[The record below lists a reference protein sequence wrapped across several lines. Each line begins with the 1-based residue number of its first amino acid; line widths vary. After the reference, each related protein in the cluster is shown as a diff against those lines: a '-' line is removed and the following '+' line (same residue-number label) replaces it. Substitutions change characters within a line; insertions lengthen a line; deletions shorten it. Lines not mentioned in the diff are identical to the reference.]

1 MSTVFV
7 NNAGVKLP
15 KKEMLVLYRGL
26 SSEMYLTSTGP
37 KKKDKSGKGK
47 SKLDQ
52 NKSDKLKSLAVMN
65 EEKGI
70 ICSRKKPGACWE
82 TTLLGT
88 AVPVNES
95 FIKQYQDS

>member
-1 MSTVFV
+1 
-7 NNAGVKLP
+7 
-15 KKEMLVLYRGL
+15 MLVIYRGL
-26 SSEMYLTSTGP
+26 TSEMYLTSTGP
-37 KKKDKSGKGK
+37 KKKDKTGKGK

-52 NKSDKLKSLAVMN
+52 NKSDKLKSIAVMN

-70 ICSRKKPGACWE
+70 ICSRKKHGDPWV

-88 AVPVNES
+88 AVPVNDS